1 MRIVELTIGEYEEY
15 ASSHPLRNYAQSVNY
30 AKLMGEKGFAY
41 DYIGYRD
48 DSNNLVGASLI
59 LIKKIG
65 PFYKFAYAPK
75 GFLID
80 YYDNELL
87 RMFVRDL
94 GSYYKKKGM
103 AFLKINPEII
113 IGELNPKKNFLP
125 NYNQNVNIIDALKD
139 LGFRRRRELAPLDFV
154 MPRINPYINLKKFD
168 FNDISD
174 EYKEKIKNCN
184 KRGLI
189 TEVATN
195 KEIGLFYDVIKNY
208 TYEDVNFY
216 RNILNIFNNGLS
228 DLILVKVDYEQC
240 LVNAQKQYENEVD
253 ENNYW
258 NEMIQRE
265 NTEKVLAEKM
275 ESDKRL
281 LVYKNEMIIATE
293 RLRKEKFKYVGGAI
307 VVKYQNRASIVA
319 CGFDNNDDFLNPSY
333 ALYSTLIEKYKND
346 CDYLDLFG
354 LASNFNPSTKYYEF
368 NEAKLAFNPI
378 IYEFI
383 GEFDLVLN
391 EGKFKNIQ
399 GKGLLSKEFLPSH
412 KFEDEK

>member
-1 MRIVELTIGEYEEY
+1 MRIVELSIGDFEVY
-15 ASSHPLRNYAQSVNY
+15 ASNHPLRNYAQSANY
-30 AKLMGEKGFAY
+30 AKLMGEKGFTY
-41 DYIGYRD
+41 DYIGYKD

-94 GSYYKKKGM
+94 GAYYKKKWL
-103 AFLKINPEII
+103 AFIKINPEII
-113 IGELNPKKNFLP
+113 IGELNPKKNYLP
-125 NYNQNVNIIDALKD
+125 SYNQNVNIIDTLKD
-139 LGFRRRRELAPLDFV
+139 AGFRRRRELTPLDFV

-168 FNDISD
+168 FNNMDN

-184 KRGLI
+184 KRGLS
-189 TEVATN
+189 TEIATN
-195 KEIGLFYDVIKNY
+195 KEINIFYDVIKNS
-208 TYEDVNFY
+208 TYENVNYY
-216 RNILNIFNNGLS
+216 RNILNTFNDGLS

-240 LVNAQKQYENEVD
+240 LVNAQKQYEKEVD

-265 NTEKVLAEKM
+265 NNEKTLAEKM

-281 LVYKNEMIIATE
+281 LIYKNEMIIATE
-293 RLRKEKFKYVGGAI
+293 RLRREKYRYVGGAI
-307 VVKYQNRASIVA
+307 VIKYQNRASVVA
-319 CGFDNNDDFLNPSY
+319 CGFDNNDEFLSPSY
-333 ALYSTLIEKYKND
+333 CLYSYLIEKYKNE

-354 LASNFNPSTKYYEF
+354 LASNFNPSDKYYEF
-368 NEAKLAFNPI
+368 NEEKLAFNPT

-391 EGKFKNIQ
+391 ESKFKNIQ

-412 KFEDEK
+412 KFEEEK